1 MDKDS
6 CDFSATKSIV
16 RQDYGF
22 VYVPKLQAGEKM
34 GDGLT
39 KGILREILEGTR

>member
-22 VYVPKLQAGEKM
+22 VYVPKLQAGRE
-34 GDGLT
+34 DGRWID
-39 KGILREILEGTR
+39 KRHS